1 MEDCGNIQ
9 LDGRGDSMFMGEFH
23 RNIDAKGRLIIPA
36 KFRQQLGSRFVLT
49 RGMDGCLFCY
59 PLAQWQHLESQLQ
72 QLPLTKSSARSFVRF
87 FYSAAAEYEFDKQ
100 GRVSLAAALRDYAH
114 LSTNCVIA
122 GVLERIEI
130 WDEQKWQQINTKTAK
145 NFSQTS
151 EALQDL
157 LDFNL

>member
-23 RNIDAKGRLIIPA
+23 RIIDSKGRLIIPVI
-36 KFRQQLGSRFVLT
+36 FRQQMGSRFVLT
-49 RGMDGCLFCY
+49 RGMDGCLFGY
-59 PLAQWQHLESQLQ
+59 PLAQWQHLESQLK
-72 QLPLTKSSARSFVRF
+72 QLPLTKNSAREFVRF

-100 GRVSLAAALRDYAH
+100 GRVSLSIALRDYAH

-130 WDEQKWQQINTKTAK
+130 WDEQKWNQINIETSKK
-145 NFSQTS
+145 FSQTS
-151 EALQDL
+151 GEMQDL

>member
-23 RNIDAKGRLIIPA
+23 RSIDSKGRLIIPVI
-36 KFRQQLGSRFVLT
+36 FRQQMGSRFVLT
-49 RGMDGCLFCY
+49 RGMDGCLFGY
-59 PLAQWQHLESQLQ
+59 PLAQWQHLESQLK
-72 QLPLTKSSARSFVRF
+72 QLPLTKNSAREFVRF

-100 GRVSLAAALRDYAH
+100 GRVSLSIALRDYAH

-130 WDEQKWQQINTKTAK
+130 WDEQKWNQINIETSKK
-145 NFSQTS
+145 FSQTS
-151 EALQDL
+151 GEMQDL